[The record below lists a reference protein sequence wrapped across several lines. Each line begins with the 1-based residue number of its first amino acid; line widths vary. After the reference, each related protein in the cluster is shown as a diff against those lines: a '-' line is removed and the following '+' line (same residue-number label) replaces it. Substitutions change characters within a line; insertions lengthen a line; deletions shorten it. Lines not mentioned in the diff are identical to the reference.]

1 MLGKVIGVTLLI
13 VAGIALVCAFMALC
27 VCGGRMIRNGFRY
40 TKLYEYMVNHG
51 AFSFSVEDRKRW
63 EKIQED
69 KLRLKAKKQEGQEV
83 ISWRGKEWYIIPDY
97 IGEAAGYIVN
107 KKDYEA
113 FQRHKLKET
122 EVETYVIKEEGV
134 TCYM

>member
-1 MLGKVIGVTLLI
+1 MFGKVIVTTLLI
-13 VAGIALVCAFMALC
+13 VIGIALVLVFMGLC
-27 VCGGRMIRNGFRY
+27 ICGGRMVRNGFRY

-63 EKIQED
+63 EKIQQD

-122 EVETYVIKEEGV
+122 EVETYVIQEEGV